1 MPTTDTQLQQLVI
14 NVGTEE
20 QIAADIES
28 GTITADQLSLTTNG
42 PEYLTEDDVTDTYI
56 ATGEKPV
63 SGKAVAE
70 ALTTKQNVL
79 VSGSNIK
86 TINGQSI
93 VGPGNIVVEG
103 GGGGG
108 IGDIDEITI
117 TVNDQAQMQAEGLIE
132 QNKRDAKFDWVG
144 TKAEYDALEEIH
156 DDWIY
161 YITDDYISG
170 ADIDNI
176 SIKRNDINDLEA
188 TGVINQ
194 ADKTRAVKMWT
205 GTSEEFE
212 ALKRGNRWFG
222 WKMNDT
228 KYYTK
233 YEVPMPGDQVY
244 DENLQ
249 PINFVVESATAYQMK
264 IIEIEESGSE
274 V

>member
-20 QIAADIES
+20 QITADIES

-42 PEYLTEDDVTDTYI
+42 PEYLTEDDVTSNYL
-56 ATGEKPV
+56 ATGTKPV
-63 SGKAVAE
+63 NGQAVAE

-79 VSGSNIK
+79 VSGGNIK

-93 VGPGNIVVEG
+93 VGSGNLIIE

-144 TKAEYDALEEIH
+144 TKAEYEALTEIH

-161 YITDDYISG
+161 YITDDYVSG
-170 ADIDNI
+170 SDIDDI
-176 SIKRNDINDLEA
+176 SIKRNDVNDLEA

-212 ALKRGNRWFG
+212 ALKNKNAWYG
-222 WKMNDT
+222 WKVNNT
-228 KYYTK
+228 KYYTTSAL
-233 YEVPMPGDQVY
+233 PTAGDQVY

-249 PINFVVESATAYQMK
+249 PTNFVVESATTYQMK
-264 IIEIEESGSE
+264 IIETEESGSE